1 MHTSTLLTD
10 YTAGSCTSWRDPG
23 SYRCAWSVGEEEEEG
38 LKKSRE
44 AKLRSWGLTEG
55 EAELYLGVSEGFL
68 LVVSTKGD
76 MVFLSDNVSKHL
88 GLTQVDLIGHS
99 LYDFSHPCDHKEIGN
114 NLRTSGDCCWAV
126 ERDFV
131 MRMKS
136 TLTHRGRT
144 TNIKSASWKVLH
156 CEGRMKA
163 CMSSSFPYFSSSS
176 APSSTSYLLLSCKPL
191 LLCHRLVI
199 THTFTSQHRLDLR
212 FTRCDSRVK
221 ALLGYSP
228 EELQGRSLYQL
239 CHMLDTSRLNR
250 SHRNLLSM
258 EPVGERSVQD
268 AGAGRGLRVGGE
280 PQRPLL
286 RPACPRV
293 SSQCSGQSSIPP
305 ACIFSITYILSG
317 VLEPSLQLSLDQ
329 SDLRNMIRP
338 GHLTSVS
345 QERKEERGLQ
355 CIACGL
361 EAVAGWGGDICS
373 LSGDIYQSPHD
384 LCLTSS
390 GPKTHF
396 LYGAAPLGLH

>member
-1 MHTSTLLTD
+1 MKADREKRRAISREAARSRRKKEADVFTDLSHLLPLSPDLVAHLDKPSVLRLTISYMHTSTLLTD

-131 MRMKS
+131 IRMKS

-258 EPVGERSVQD
+258 SQSVSGQYRMLV
-268 AGAGRGLRVGGE
+268 RGGGYVWVE
-280 PQRPLL
+280 SHSALL

-338 GHLTSVS
+338 GHLT
-345 QERKEERGLQ
+345 R
-355 CIACGL
+355 
-361 EAVAGWGGDICS
+361 
-373 LSGDIYQSPHD
+373 
-384 LCLTSS
+384 
-390 GPKTHF
+390 
-396 LYGAAPLGLH
+396 

>member
-1 MHTSTLLTD
+1 MKTDRERRRAISCEAARSRRKKEADVFTDLAHLLPLSPDLVAHLDKPSILRLTISYMHTSTLLT
-10 YTAGSCTSWRDPG
+10 GRLHQKIKSQIINNQVKWIPM
-23 SYRCAWSVGEEEEEG
+23 SVVEEESR
-38 LKKSRE
+38 KKCRE
-44 AKLRSWGLTEG
+44 AKLRSWGLTQG

-114 NLRTSGDCCWAV
+114 NLCISGDCCWAV
-126 ERDFV
+126 KRDFV

-163 CMSSSFPYFSSSS
+163 CMSSSSFSFFSS
-176 APSSTSYLLLSCKPL
+176 SSTSYLLLSCKPL

-212 FTRCDSRVK
+212 FTHCDHRVK

-239 CHMLDTSRLNR
+239 CHILDTNHLTR
-250 SHRNLLSM
+250 SHQNLLSM
-258 EPVGERSVQD
+258 SQSVSGQYRMLV
-268 AGAGRGLRVGGE
+268 RGGGYVWVE
-280 PQRPLL
+280 SHSALL
-286 RPACPRV
+286 RAACPRV
-293 SSQCSGQSSIPP
+293 STQSSSQSSIPP

-329 SDLRNMIRP
+329 SDLR
-338 GHLTSVS
+338 HVT
-345 QERKEERGLQ
+345 
-355 CIACGL
+355 
-361 EAVAGWGGDICS
+361 
-373 LSGDIYQSPHD
+373 
-384 LCLTSS
+384 
-390 GPKTHF
+390 
-396 LYGAAPLGLH
+396 